1 MNAFNVTI
9 ANYRIVV
16 FIDPKLIIASSD
28 PLATT
33 ENPAR
38 RFT

>member
-9 ANYRIVV
+9 VTYSIVV
-16 FIDPKLIIASSD
+16 FIDPKLIITPSD
-28 PLATT
+28 PLVST
-33 ENPAR
+33 ENPAS